1 MENESEKEP
10 QPPGFGT
17 KNCRVRELEKLR
29 FRERRRLA
37 LYRNRSPLMRREGA
51 AVRSVG
57 CCAKKRVGIYRKH
70 IYAEIHCL
78 EGVCFSSRLFFIS

>member
-1 MENESEKEP
+1 MEKESEKEP

-37 LYRNRSPLMRREGA
+37 LYRNRSLLMR
-51 AVRSVG
+51 
-57 CCAKKRVGIYRKH
+57 
-70 IYAEIHCL
+70 
-78 EGVCFSSRLFFIS
+78 